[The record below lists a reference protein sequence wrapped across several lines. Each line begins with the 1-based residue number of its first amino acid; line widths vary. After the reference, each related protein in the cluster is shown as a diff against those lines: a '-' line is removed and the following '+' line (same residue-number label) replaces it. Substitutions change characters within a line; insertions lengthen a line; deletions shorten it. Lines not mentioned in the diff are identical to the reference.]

1 MKNKQPLVIVLM
13 GPTASGKTDLSIEI
27 AKTLNLDIHNVDSR
41 QLYIGMDIGTAKPT
55 RSQQSL
61 IKHFLL
67 DLRQPNDPITL
78 HEFQKEAII
87 SLQKNLNE
95 KKIGF
100 LVGGSGLYLKS
111 LISGLVPPAIPAQ
124 HILRHQ
130 FKAIGQKT
138 CHQLLQHCDPI
149 GAKKIAPADISRT
162 IRALEVFYAT
172 GKTMSSL
179 QSIKPPP
186 WRFLELGLNPK
197 NLNERI
203 AKRTRHIF
211 ENGLLEETQKL
222 IYKFGRDLSLL
233 KTIGYK
239 EALKVLEGTSSIEE
253 AIAMATVR
261 TNQFAKKQKTWFKG
275 QHKTKW
281 LNEKN
286 PLSEALSLIETL

>member
-1 MKNKQPLVIVLM
+1 MKNKKPLVIVLM

-27 AKTLNLDIHNVDSR
+27 ARRFNLDIHNIDSR

-55 RSQQSL
+55 KIQQSL

-67 DLRQPNDPITL
+67 DLRHPNNPITL
-78 HEFQKEAII
+78 HEFQKEAMV
-87 SLQKNLNE
+87 SLDKNLKE

-100 LVGGSGLYLKS
+100 VVGGSGLYLKS

-124 HILRHQ
+124 QFLRNQ
-130 FKAIGQKT
+130 LKVIGQQT
-138 CHQLLQHCDPI
+138 CHQLLKNCDPI
-149 GAKKIAPADISRT
+149 ASNKIAAADSSRT

-186 WRFLELGLNPK
+186 WRFLELGLNPA
-197 NLNERI
+197 NLNDRI
-203 AKRTRHIF
+203 AQRTRNIF

-222 IYKFGRDLSLL
+222 IDEFGKDLSLL

-239 EALKVLEGTSSIEE
+239 EALNVLEGTSSIEE
-253 AIAMATVR
+253 AIVMTTIR
-261 TNQFAKKQKTWFKG
+261 TNQFAKKQRTWFKG
-275 QHKTKW
+275 QHKAKW